1 MIQKVLPRGGAPHWG
16 LGPGYCR
23 NHNNRVPVRARA
35 ELSILHGL
43 SHNQSVIN
51 PATIQG
57 AGNTDI
63 QSGRPGGSC
72 NALKLH
78 GLTLQSVV
86 FTLLLMEWNLGVV
99 YDSWI
104 CKLEFS

>member
-1 MIQKVLPRGGAPHWG
+1 MWPH
-16 LGPGYCR
+16 YCH
-23 NHNNRVPVRARA
+23 NYNNRVPVRARA

-51 PATIQG
+51 SATIQG
-57 AGNTDI
+57 AGNRDI
-63 QSGRPGGSC
+63 QSGRPGRSC
-72 NALKLH
+72 NAPKLL

-86 FTLLLMEWNLGVV
+86 FTFLLMERDLGVV